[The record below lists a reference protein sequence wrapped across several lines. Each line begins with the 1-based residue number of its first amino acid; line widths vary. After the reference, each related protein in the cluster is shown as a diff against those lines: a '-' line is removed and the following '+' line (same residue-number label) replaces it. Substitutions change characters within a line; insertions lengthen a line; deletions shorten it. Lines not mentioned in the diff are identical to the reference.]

1 MTDSKQ
7 YTESQYKRLYN
18 SLLNDHN
25 NLKIKCV
32 KITNE
37 IKILQN
43 TLKKDDKLVIPETY
57 QRIKDVVNQ
66 YFSVDIDVKVRLRHF
81 IMARVVYYRI
91 MRTTTQMNYRQIA
104 YTLPLMQDHATI
116 INCLNNHSDW
126 YEMDKKY
133 KKDFDAIIKIL
144 QNEEVQDMSGTI

>member
-1 MTDSKQ
+1 MPDSKQ
-7 YTESQYKRLYN
+7 YTDNHYKRLYN

-91 MRTTTQMNYRQIA
+91 MRSTTQMSYRQIA

-116 INCLNNHSDW
+116 INCLNNHADW

-133 KKDFDAIIKIL
+133 KKDFDAIINIL
-144 QNEEVQDMSGTI
+144 QNEEVQDMSRAI